1 MTRKISR
8 TKPVVAVL
16 ALAAVLAL
24 SACENKVGQCEGGV
38 DDISTLSNVA
48 PQNPC

>member
-1 MTRKISR
+1 MTRKISS
-8 TKPVVAVL
+8 TKPVAIAL

-38 DDISTLSNVA
+38 SDISGLSNVA